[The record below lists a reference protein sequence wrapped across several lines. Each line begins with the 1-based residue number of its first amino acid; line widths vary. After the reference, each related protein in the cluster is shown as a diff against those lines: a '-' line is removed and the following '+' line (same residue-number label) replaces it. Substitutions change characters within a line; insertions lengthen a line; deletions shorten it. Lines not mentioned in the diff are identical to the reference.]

1 MLLFTKKIYSIL
13 PISVLFNTDFTKK
26 KKIHVI
32 PSKQIWNISFFKQI
46 RIENFQ
52 INHLVLIN
60 IHIAFY
66 ILLAILHCFNNF
78 YSKNEY
84 MWYHQKRRKY
94 FNLMWKEFKFFLYR
108 QSDNL
113 VGGSDTAGLVS
124 GAVFYINPKR
134 LGSPADHNG
143 KGMWHI

>member
-1 MLLFTKKIYSIL
+1 MSGEISKKLLLFTKKIYSIL
-13 PISVLFNTDFTKK
+13 PISFLFNTDFTKK
-26 KKIHVI
+26 KKNPCDTI
-32 PSKQIWNISFFKQI
+32 KTNISFFKQI

-84 MWYHQKRRKY
+84 MWYHQKRRKH
-94 FNLMWKEFKFFLYR
+94 FNLMWREFIFLLYR

-124 GAVFYINPKR
+124 KTVVYINPER
-134 LGSPADHNG
+134 CGESSQS
-143 KGMWHI
+143 

>member
-1 MLLFTKKIYSIL
+1 MSGEISKKLLLFTKKSTVFYPYLSFLTQIL
-13 PISVLFNTDFTKK
+13 LWKM
-26 KKIHVI
+26 I
-32 PSKQIWNISFFKQI
+32 PNISFFKQI
-46 RIENFQ
+46 RNEPFQ

-84 MWYHQKRRKY
+84 MWYHQKRRKH
-94 FNLMWKEFKFFLYR
+94 FNLMWREFIFLLYR

-124 GAVFYINPKR
+124 WAVFYINPKR

>member
-1 MLLFTKKIYSIL
+1 MSGEISKKLLLFTKKSTVFYPYLSFLTQIL
-13 PISVLFNTDFTKK
+13 LWKM
-26 KKIHVI
+26 I
-32 PSKQIWNISFFKQI
+32 PNISFFKQI
-46 RIENFQ
+46 RNEPFQ

-84 MWYHQKRRKY
+84 MWYHQKRRKH

-124 GAVFYINPKR
+124 WAVFYINPKR